1 MNQNNLKDRIK
12 LLRKKKGISQ
22 TIMASEI
29 GISYSQYS
37 RYEARGVQPPAETLK
52 KIAEN
57 LETTVD
63 YLLYG
68 EEKAQESLQNSEL
81 IKQFKEI
88 EKLPENEK
96 NIVIKFLGAF
106 LRDYKTQQAYS

>member
-1 MNQNNLKDRIK
+1 MNQETLKDRIK
-12 LLRKKKGISQ
+12 LLRKQKGVSQ
-22 TIMASEI
+22 TILAKEI
-29 GISYSQYS
+29 EVSYSQYS

-52 KIAEN
+52 RIAEY

-68 EEKAQESLQNSEL
+68 NEKAQESLTNSEL

-88 EKLPENEK
+88 EKLPDSEK
-96 NIVIKFLGAF
+96 NVVIKFLNAYI
-106 LRDYKTQQAYS
+106 RDYKTQQSYS